1 MSGAVPDE
9 GPVASSTVRAKAEA
23 LALLAHG
30 GGGRWGWVVANIT
43 VRNLDDEVQRR
54 LKQRAATH
62 GRSMEAEARAILTS
76 ALARGGLARA
86 WLEATSELRGP
97 DLTLPP
103 RTAPRQVDLG

>member
-1 MSGAVPDE
+1 
-9 GPVASSTVRAKAEA
+9 
-23 LALLAHG
+23 
-30 GGGRWGWVVANIT
+30 VANIT
-43 VRNLDDEVQRR
+43 VRNLDDEVHRR

-86 WLEATSELRGP
+86 WLDATGELRGH
-97 DLTLPP
+97 DVTLPP